1 MKIHRLQI
9 KNVKGI
15 KSIDIKPKT
24 NLIFITGKNG
34 NGKSSLLDSI
44 LYCLAGGKQIPKLPV
59 RYGESNAE
67 IKIELDDFNV
77 SRTFTDSGKTY
88 LKITTK
94 EGKNYLKAQTML
106 DDISNILYF
115 DPLKFLSEK
124 PAKQKEILLDALGI
138 NLNDLI
144 EKFDIV
150 HEERKFVNREKK
162 AAEVTFNSLDI
173 PVNPFL
179 EKVIVSDLVDKRDKI
194 ASQLNRLEIDY
205 LQYSDI
211 EGKISEYTKNLEALR
226 NNLDLLD
233 KKIKD
238 SNPDKLL
245 SELNAISTQLSESAA
260 INKEVD
266 NNLVYKNAKHTFSEK
281 KKSYDL
287 LSNELKAISQA
298 KTLRLR
304 NSNLPAEINV
314 TGSNLVY
321 NNIPFSQLS
330 SAEGLKVCLDITN
343 LIKTKMKIIRIL
355 DGSLLDEHSLDQI
368 QIFAIKNDMQI
379 WVEIVENKDSGL
391 GFFIESGEIK
401 EKK

>member
-1 MKIHRLQI
+1 
-9 KNVKGI
+9 
-15 KSIDIKPKT
+15 
-24 NLIFITGKNG
+24 
-34 NGKSSLLDSI
+34 
-44 LYCLAGGKQIPKLPV
+44 
-59 RYGESNAE
+59 
-67 IKIELDDFNV
+67 
-77 SRTFTDSGKTY
+77 
-88 LKITTK
+88 
-94 EGKNYLKAQTML
+94 
-106 DDISNILYF
+106 
-115 DPLKFLSEK
+115 
-124 PAKQKEILLDALGI
+124 LDALGI

-150 HEERKFVNREKK
+150 YEERKFVNREKK

-287 LSNELKAISQA
+287 LTNELKAVSQA

-314 TGSNLVY
+314 TGSNLEY

-343 LIKTKMKIIRIL
+343 LIKTKMKIIRIM